1 MRRFARHAI
10 TFSTVLVLGL
20 LTMPAA
26 ACGCGGY
33 ISHDGTASVS
43 RERALLR
50 WDGQREQLVIAL
62 DVLGSSTEAALVLP
76 VPSRATVKLGDARV
90 WADLQHL
97 TAPVVR
103 HEARPAVRGPVV
115 RGPGAGA
122 PAPTVAPVTVLDRQ
136 TLGPFDVSNLAAT
149 DANALVRWLNENG
162 YSLSAGLARTLTPY
176 VAQGWYYVAIRL
188 RPGSGDIL
196 KGSLDPLWLTF
207 DASAPVYPMRASA
220 NATAREDVTLY
231 VLADHRVQKLENF
244 GNSAVPFAGWLE
256 PSTLA
261 AGSPLGPFVDRRL
274 FLTAFRDSVEPARV
288 NDDFHLR
295 FADADELHRDEIVV
309 YDLAPEIDDSP
320 EGFID
325 HSAEVLALAALAVL
339 AAIALWLRSR
349 RSRRRRAIGV
359 IAFLGSAVLL
369 YLASQVQDSTD
380 FPLVWVLFLGSGVWV
395 AWDSGRIHLRDYQTR
410 LASNPIILGFSV
422 ALLWIVFFPMYLAAR
437 YRIAHGIQ
445 VRRESQRPAPVGLGL
460 HALITS
466 IPARLFFF
474 VISVAFTLATLIAA
488 WREYEHF
495 RSVADPIAIGA
506 AALALSGA
514 FLSLWTWRG
523 RAASRRP
530 DKPFSVDNRHI
541 FIGPLILL
549 VLVITA
555 VLVAGADG
563 IGCIL
568 SDFARG
574 QCR

>member
-1 MRRFARHAI
+1 
-10 TFSTVLVLGL
+10 VLVLVL

-76 VPSRATVKLGDARV
+76 VPARATVKLGDARV
-90 WADLQHL
+90 WTDLQQL

-103 HEARPAVRGPVV
+103 HEAHPAVRGPLL

-122 PAPTVAPVTVLDRQ
+122 PAPTVAPVIVLDRQ
-136 TLGPFDVSNLAAT
+136 ILGPFDVSNLAAT
-149 DANALVRWLNENG
+149 DANALAQWLNENG
-162 YSLSAGLARTLTPY
+162 YSLSADLARTLTPY
-176 VAQGWYYVAIRL
+176 IAQRWYYVAIRL

-207 DASAPVYPMRASA
+207 EASAPVYPMRASA
-220 NATAREDVTLY
+220 NAKAREDVTLY
-231 VLADHRVQKLENF
+231 VLADHRAQKQENF
-244 GNSAVPFAGWLE
+244 GDSAVPFAGWIE

-261 AGSPLGPFVDRRL
+261 PGSPLGPFVDRRL
-274 FLTAFRDSVEPARV
+274 FLTEFRDTVEPARV
-288 NDDFHLR
+288 NDDFHIR
-295 FADADELHRDEIVV
+295 FADADEAHRDEIVV
-309 YDLAPEIDDSP
+309 YDLAPATDDSP
-320 EGFID
+320 EAFSD
-325 HSAEVLALAALAVL
+325 DSAEVLALTALVVL
-339 AAIALWLRSR
+339 AAIALWLRPR
-349 RSRRRRAIGV
+349 RSRRQRAIGV

-380 FPLVWVLFLGSGVWV
+380 FPLVWLLFLGSAVWV

-445 VRRESQRPAPVGLGL
+445 ARRESQHPAPVGLGL
-460 HALITS
+460 HALVTS
-466 IPARLFFF
+466 IPARVFFF

-488 WREYEHF
+488 WREYEHI

-506 AALALSGA
+506 AAVALGGA
-514 FLSLWTWRG
+514 LLIVWTWRS
-523 RAASRRP
+523 RAAPRHP
-530 DKPFSVDNRHI
+530 NPPFLADDPRMFLAS
-541 FIGPLILL
+541 LILL

-555 VLVAGADG
+555 VLVVGVDG
-563 IGCIL
+563 IGCVL
-568 SDFARG
+568 SGFASG
-574 QCR
+574 PCR